1 VAAEAKVDAARAKLD
16 AMTSM
21 LAQSEAGLRTATVV
35 RDYVNI
41 TASTAGYVV
50 KRLVAPGVLVQPG
63 MAILKVAQ
71 IDKVRLQ
78 ANVGEKDL
86 PSIKVGSPVT
96 VTTTG
101 GEPFQARVTS
111 VFPFF
116 DQGPRTA
123 VVEAIVDN
131 SGRRLL
137 PGQYVTMQFV
147 TGERPEA
154 LTVPRSAVVRL
165 GGKAAVWLVAD
176 DRAER
181 RDVVTGLE
189 GAERVEIVSGLQAT
203 DRVIA
208 RGHEG
213 LYAGARVS
221 DTARAASAREGT
233 QRPHEGMSDMREGTG
248 DMPAGK
254 KDDKVAQAPT
264 SPAGSLKISLS
275 TIPPTPRVGETQLRI
290 QVKDA
295 AGAPV
300 PDARVDVKT
309 GMAGMPGPNVAARPS
324 KDPGTYEATVNMGMA
339 GAWTVEVNV
348 RSPRSGTASSK
359 FKLEAK

>member
-1 VAAEAKVDAARAKLD
+1 
-16 AMTSM
+16 
-21 LAQSEAGLRTATVV
+21 
-35 RDYVNI
+35 
-41 TASTAGYVV
+41 
-50 KRLVAPGVLVQPG
+50 

-101 GEPFQARVTS
+101 GEPFTARVTS
-111 VFPFF
+111 VFPFV

-123 VVEAIVDN
+123 IVEALRDN

-137 PGQYVTMQFV
+137 PGQYVTMRFV
-147 TGERPEA
+147 TVERPEA

-165 GGKAAVWLVAD
+165 GGKAAVWVVAQE
-176 DRAER
+176 RAER

-189 GAERVEIVSGLQAT
+189 GADRVEIVSGLQAT

-221 DTARAASAREGT
+221 DTAGAASAREGT

-254 KDDKVAQAPT
+254 KDDRAAKAPT
-264 SPAGSLKISLS
+264 GSLKISLS

-300 PDARVDVKT
+300 PDARVDVTT